1 MWKTKPSAEENL
13 LRRHYLVA
21 RRPGRG
27 SWCRKVALNFPSHA
41 MHNALFL
48 TCSFASWFH
57 SRLFRS
63 APRYGEI
70 FQDYPTPRARCLPP
84 SSFSCATLRL
94 PCVCGG
100 PAAAR
105 RGRIKAAPHP
115 IHIPFPGNKP
125 HTSTQAERTLP
136 FSFTC
141 YFCKPNRGINVEEIE
156 QTRNTA
162 SRLRKRV

>member
-1 MWKTKPSAEENL
+1 MSPVGQDVDHGAEKLPLISLPMPCITPISWPTPS
-13 LRRHYLVA
+13 LVDFIQDSSA
-21 RRPGRG
+21 QPPGMVRFFKIIQPRGRG
-27 SWCRKVALNFPSHA
+27 NVGQPKGSAL
-41 MHNALFL
+41 
-48 TCSFASWFH
+48 
-57 SRLFRS
+57 
-63 APRYGEI
+63 
-70 FQDYPTPRARCLPP
+70 RCLPP

-125 HTSTQAERTLP
+125 HSSTQAGRTLP

-141 YFCKPNRGINVEEIE
+141 YFCKPNRGIDVEEIE